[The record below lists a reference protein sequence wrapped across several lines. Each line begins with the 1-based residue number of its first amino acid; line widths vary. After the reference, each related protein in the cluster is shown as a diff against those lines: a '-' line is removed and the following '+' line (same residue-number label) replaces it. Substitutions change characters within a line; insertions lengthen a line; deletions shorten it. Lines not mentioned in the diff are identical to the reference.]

1 MLKVP
6 NYRFV
11 SIIMLYLL
19 SLDDKIRLTFGF
31 TECMT
36 LIIKLML
43 HFPEPIIGK
52 ELIALAV
59 NLSTSSRNVDH
70 ITEQEF

>member
-1 MLKVP
+1 
-6 NYRFV
+6 
-11 SIIMLYLL
+11 MLYLL
-19 SLDDKIRLTFGF
+19 TLDESVRLTFGF

-36 LIIKLML
+36 LVVKLML

-70 ITEQEF
+70 ITE